1 MEKIIALAKRRGFF
15 FPSSE
20 IYGGLANTWDFG
32 HYGTLLKNNLRDWW
46 WKKFVLERDDI
57 VAVDTSVILNPKV
70 WQASGHVQ
78 GFNDVLIECRNCHY
92 RTRADSLIEEK
103 NLDIKTEGLTLEEME
118 KIIWENKL
126 PCPRCQNFNWI
137 KPRKFNLLFE
147 THVGIIEEKKSK
159 VYLRGEL
166 AQGIFINFKNILDTM
181 RVRIPF
187 GIASCG
193 VAFRNEI
200 TLGQSL
206 FRTLQFD
213 LMEFEYFIDPCQ
225 WEKYFSL
232 WQKIMWDFAREI
244 GLDEKKLRWREHLP
258 HERAHYSKK
267 TVDLEYQFPF
277 GWKEIWGLA
286 YRADFDLSQHSKYS
300 GKDLYYQDPL
310 TKKRF
315 IPHVIE
321 PTFGLSRL
329 VLAVIVN
336 AYHEEEVK
344 GKLRIVLKLNPKI
357 APVKIAVFPLQK
369 DEKLAKIAKKIYIE
383 LKKSYYC
390 EYDDIGNIGKM
401 YRRQDEIGTP
411 YCITVD
417 YNTLEDDTVT
427 VRDRDTMIQE
437 RITINKLK
445 DYFKK
450 KFSPCGL

>member
-417 YNTLEDDTVT
+417 YNTLEDNAVT